1 MADRSSSNVVK
12 KRPPQKGQKRR
23 NDIYVNRKTDFAA
36 QLERCQKSL
45 DSSEQEVR
53 IHGLGAAINRAINL
67 AMQLEQRG
75 QGTVEL
81 STTTSSVKLVDDF
94 EPEDDDHEEYSK
106 VRTNSAVHIRVY
118 KKPLSQ
124 VNSEGASKT
133 AT

>member
-1 MADRSSSNVVK
+1 MADRSGNAGK

-36 QLERCQKSL
+36 QLERCQKLL

-67 AMQLEQRG
+67 ALQLEQRG

-94 EPEDDDHEEYSK
+94 EPEDDDHEGYSK

-124 VNSEGASKT
+124 VNSEETSKK